1 MGGAKL
7 VSFFLF
13 SGVEILVHLAIV
25 AFAFLAA
32 WRHRLTGIWILTGA
46 AILALVQTV
55 GWILI
60 APPLGV
66 VRHENLIRYANAVGC
81 FRYAVAVVALCG
93 WCALAL
99 TRRPKAGPTARDV
112 TKSPPPNP
120 QAG

>member
-7 VSFFLF
+7 ISFFFF
-13 SGVEILVHLAIV
+13 SGLEILVHLAIV

-66 VRHENLIRYANAVGC
+66 VGHENVIKYANALGY

-93 WCALAL
+93 WCLLAL
-99 TRRPKAGPTARDV
+99 TRRPKAGQTAPDV
-112 TKSPPPNP
+112 TKNPPSDR